1 MLCKVCGGGQAQ
13 FPAEVCIHF
22 SCIRQ
27 LDAASVFEFPMIL
40 VCLKCGLSV
49 FNISQADLA
58 LLATSHQAFPSPSGT
73 G

>member
-1 MLCKVCGGGQAQ
+1 MVCKACGGRQAQ

-22 SCIRQ
+22 SGIRQ
-27 LDAASVFEFPMIL
+27 LDAASVFKFPTIL
-40 VCLKCGLSV
+40 VCLECGFSV

-58 LLATSHQAFPSPSGT
+58 LLATSLQAFSSPPGT